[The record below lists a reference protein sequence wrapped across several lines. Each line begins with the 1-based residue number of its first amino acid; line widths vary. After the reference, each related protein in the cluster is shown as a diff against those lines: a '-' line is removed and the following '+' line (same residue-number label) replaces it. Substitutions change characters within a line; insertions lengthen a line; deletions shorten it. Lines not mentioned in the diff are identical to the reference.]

1 MAKKGWSRSFDE
13 PIPLPDGRV
22 LRTLR
27 DGGNYIAALP
37 KQEHDAPE
45 WQAAI
50 QALMLVVDH
59 GGMTLLARIGIN
71 RALHRSVE
79 RVFTDRKDHHWESGS
94 WREIGDYCVRLC
106 HQQTCHLFGALPNTR
121 PTRVDSRE
129 PLQLEK
135 VSISLIFLRSG

>member
-13 PIPLPDGRV
+13 PIPLPDGGV

-27 DGGNYIAALP
+27 DGGNFIAKLP
-37 KQEHDAPE
+37 KREHDAPE

-71 RALHRSVE
+71 RALHRHVE
-79 RVFTDRKDHHWESGS
+79 RVFTDRKDHHWG
-94 WREIGDYCVRLC
+94 RRKLARDR
-106 HQQTCHLFGALPNTR
+106 
-121 PTRVDSRE
+121 
-129 PLQLEK
+129 
-135 VSISLIFLRSG
+135 